1 MNNILWTGGW
11 DSTFRVLSLVILQNK
26 EVQPYYII
34 DPGRASNEVEL
45 MTMEKIRKEVVRKF
59 PNTKGLIKKTIV
71 VNMESIPKNKVISQK
86 FQKLKESSFM
96 GSQYDWLARYS
107 EAKGISSLELSIHQ
121 DDKATFFVRQNV
133 AKVVKADDEYYKLR
147 DDLYN
152 TGYDIFKYYHFP
164 LLDFSKKDMEKIA
177 KANNF
182 DSIMEMTWFCFNP
195 TWRKT
200 PCGYCNPCKYT
211 REEGLGRRVPSK
223 FMGMYNRV
231 ENAFYYRI
239 KRLFRKMSI

>member
-59 PNTKGLIKKTIV
+59 PNTKGLIKNTTV
-71 VNMESIPKNKVISQK
+71 VNMGSILENKDISQK

-96 GSQYDWLARYS
+96 GSQYDWLACYS
-107 EAKGISSLELSIHQ
+107 EAKGISNLELSIHQ

-133 AKVVKADDEYYKLR
+133 KKVVEADDEYYKLR

-152 TGYDIFKYYHFP
+152 TGP
-164 LLDFSKKDMEKIA
+164 E
-177 KANNF
+177 
-182 DSIMEMTWFCFNP
+182 
-195 TWRKT
+195 
-200 PCGYCNPCKYT
+200 
-211 REEGLGRRVPSK
+211 
-223 FMGMYNRV
+223 
-231 ENAFYYRI
+231 
-239 KRLFRKMSI
+239 